1 MTLLSVSLGLFPGD
15 SGTNVFKLS
24 LSILVSVKQ
33 WFLLEFRCW
42 VWQMGTGLREHMA
55 EHVGPCFFL
64 QRNLLSFLAAL
75 ILVSSDR
82 LHLCFLSRHRAWGW
96 QGTSSRVLLL
106 EIFWR
111 RFTFHFS
118 DFIFVVL
125 KKKSKSEV
133 IGDASWLTA
142 ISTLLVVVA
151 LFPVCSLAF
160 LFLFQMWLLFTFPFS
175 PTVCEVFTFYKGL
188 TGSSLWFSRSQHL
201 TNAVPDV

>member
-1 MTLLSVSLGLFPGD
+1 
-15 SGTNVFKLS
+15 
-24 LSILVSVKQ
+24 
-33 WFLLEFRCW
+33 
-42 VWQMGTGLREHMA
+42 MGTGLREHMA

-82 LHLCFLSRHRAWGW
+82 LHLCFLSCHRAWGW

-125 KKKSKSEV
+125 KKNLNLKS
-133 IGDASWLTA
+133 
-142 ISTLLVVVA
+142 LVM
-151 LFPVCSLAF
+151 PV
-160 LFLFQMWLLFTFPFS
+160 
-175 PTVCEVFTFYKGL
+175 G
-188 TGSSLWFSRSQHL
+188 
-201 TNAVPDV
+201 

>member
-1 MTLLSVSLGLFPGD
+1 MALLSVSLGLFPGD
-15 SGTNVFKLS
+15 SDTNVFKLS

-82 LHLCFLSRHRAWGW
+82 LHLCFLSCHRAWGW

-125 KKKSKSEV
+125 KKKNLNLKSLV
-133 IGDASWLTA
+133 MPVGWLPFLPSWLWWPCFLCVHWHSFFNFKCDYCSPSLSRLQCVRSLP
-142 ISTLLVVVA
+142 STKD
-151 LFPVCSLAF
+151 SLAPHF
-160 LFLFQMWLLFTFPFS
+160 D
-175 PTVCEVFTFYKGL
+175 
-188 TGSSLWFSRSQHL
+188 SL
-201 TNAVPDV
+201 